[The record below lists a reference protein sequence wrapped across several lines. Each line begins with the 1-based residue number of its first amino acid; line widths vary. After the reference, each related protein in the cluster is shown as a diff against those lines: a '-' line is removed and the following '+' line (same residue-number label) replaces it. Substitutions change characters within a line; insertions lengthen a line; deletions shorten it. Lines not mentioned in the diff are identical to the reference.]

1 MDATIIIPTFNR
13 WDALEETLAALARAD
28 YPANRWEVI
37 VVDDGS
43 TDDTEASIGRWIEQ
57 AAIQVRYVRQT
68 NSGPAAARNRG
79 ALEARGDALIFID
92 NDILVKP
99 DFVRAHVDALAAHPG
114 CWVMGRVVHPPEL
127 RRTAFGRY
135 RDSVWEAFHEAH
147 TDERVSETSGMTAA
161 NVSMP
166 AADFHRLGGFD
177 EDFTIASCEDCDLGI
192 RARQA
197 GIRVVYDPRIIVLH
211 NDWAVS
217 LDRFCER
224 QRLYSIS
231 DALLWRKY
239 GSASPRVH
247 LVQENAPVDL
257 KADRS
262 SLIVKKSLKR
272 ILATRPGTTL
282 TRLACTVAERIAPD
296 TKLSRRAYDTAVGV
310 AIFQG
315 VREGLHRYRV
325 NGNTAQ
331 GSVESERERPT
342 QSRSSGRLVC
352 HLIDANLDTSYF
364 RSIARNHDGERFPV
378 MIGSIVPVGPLQK
391 AMGESRTPTFSL
403 GAANRWK
410 YPFAILRLARL
421 LRSESVAVLHAHC
434 FDATFVGLIA
444 ARLAR
449 VPFVFTR
456 HHSDHNV
463 RLGKRWHTR
472 IDAWCARHADQ
483 VIAVSEATRRVMT
496 SIERVPEDQITV
508 IYNGME
514 PLREPVAED
523 VERVRRELCLS
534 KKNVCL
540 MLARLH
546 EEKGHRFLLDAIP
559 EIQARV
565 GHAVFLFAGDGPD
578 RAALQAEVQV
588 RGLGETVRFLGRRD
602 DVPELISLSSVVVLP
617 SLAESFGFVVLEA
630 MSLGTP
636 VVAAATGGIP
646 ELVTDGESGLL
657 VPPADSRSLADA
669 ISRVIE
675 SPQLARSLTERGKD
689 CVATFSL
696 ERMIRGYES
705 VYAAILAARRP
716 EPAGSQASA
725 ESARSRTIAG

>member
-1 MDATIIIPTFNR
+1 MDASIIIPTYNR
-13 WDALEETLAALARAD
+13 WDALRETLAALARSD
-28 YPANRWEVI
+28 YDASRWEVI

-43 TDDTEASIGRWIEQ
+43 TDETETSIGRFIVETGIR
-57 AAIQVRYVRQT
+57 ARYLRQT

-79 ALEARGDALIFID
+79 AREALGEALIFID
-92 NDILVKP
+92 NDILVEP
-99 DFVRAHVDALAAHPG
+99 GFIRSHVEALAAHPG

-135 RDSVWEAFHEAH
+135 RDSVWEAFHETHA
-147 TDERVSETSGMTAA
+147 DGRVSETSGMTAA
-161 NVSMP
+161 NVSIP

-192 RARQA
+192 RARQS
-197 GIRVVYDPRIIVLH
+197 GIRVMYDPRIIVLH

-239 GSASPRVH
+239 GTASPRVQ
-247 LVQENAPVDL
+247 LVRENAP
-257 KADRS
+257 ADFKTDS
-262 SLIVKKSLKR
+262 PSLIARKALKR
-272 ILATRPGTTL
+272 ILATSAGTAL
-282 TRLACTVAERIAPD
+282 TRFACAQLERAAPD
-296 TKLSRRAYDTAVGV
+296 TRLSRRAYDAAVGV

-315 VREGLHRYRV
+315 VREGLRRYRG
-325 NGNTAQ
+325 NGGTAEPARARV
-331 GSVESERERPT
+331 SKTTSESRR
-342 QSRSSGRLVC
+342 VC

-364 RSIARNHDGERFPV
+364 RSIARSHDDERYPV
-378 MIGSIVPVGPLQK
+378 MIGSIVPAGPLQK
-391 AMGESRTPTFSL
+391 GMGESRTPTFSL
-403 GAANRWK
+403 GAAARWK
-410 YPFAILRLARL
+410 YPLGILRLARL
-421 LRSESVAVLHAHC
+421 LRKEKVAILHAHC
-434 FDATFVGLIA
+434 FDATFAGLIA

-456 HHSDHNV
+456 HHSDHNI

-472 IDAWCARHADQ
+472 IDAWCARHAEH
-483 VIAVSEATRRVMT
+483 VIAVSEATRRAMT
-496 SIERVPEDQITV
+496 AIERVPEDKITV

-514 PLREPVAED
+514 PLREPHPED
-523 VERVRRELCLS
+523 VGRVRRELGLS
-534 KKNVCL
+534 GRNVCL

-559 EIQARV
+559 ELQARIGPTV
-565 GHAVFLFAGDGPD
+565 ILFAGDGPD
-578 RAALQAEVQV
+578 REALHAEVRA
-588 RGLGETVRFLGRRD
+588 RGLADTVRFLGRRD
-602 DVPELISLSSVVVLP
+602 DVAELISVSSVVVLP

-646 ELVTDGESGLL
+646 ELITDGVNGLL
-657 VPPADSRSLADA
+657 VPQSDSRSLADA

-675 SPQLARSLTERGKD
+675 NPALAKTLIERGRSR
-689 CVATFSL
+689 VADFSF
-696 ERMIRGYES
+696 ERMMRGYES
-705 VYAAILAARRP
+705 VYAAVLAARSP
-716 EPAGSQASA
+716 ESLGAQAST

>member
-13 WDALEETLAALARAD
+13 WEALQETLRALARVD
-28 YPANRWEVI
+28 YPASSWEVI
-37 VVDDGS
+37 VIDDGS
-43 TDDTEASIGRWIEQ
+43 NDETEESIRKWIED
-57 AAIQVRYVRQT
+57 AAINVRYLRQP
-68 NSGPAAARNRG
+68 NAGPAAARNRG
-79 ALEARGDALIFID
+79 AGEGLGKTLIFID
-92 NDILVKP
+92 NDIIVKP
-99 DFVRAHVDALAAHPG
+99 DFVRAHVDAVAGNSG

-135 RDSVWEAFHEAH
+135 RESVWEAFNEAH
-147 TDERVSETSGMTAA
+147 DNERLAETSGMTAA
-161 NVSMP
+161 NVSLP

-177 EDFTIASCEDCDLGI
+177 ENFTIASCEDCDLGI

-197 GIRVVYDPRIIVLH
+197 GIRVIYDPRIIVLH

-217 LDRFCER
+217 LDRFCDR

-239 GSASPRVH
+239 GNASPRVH
-247 LVQENAPVDL
+247 LVHENAPIDL
-257 KADRS
+257 KTDS
-262 SLIVKKSLKR
+262 LSLIVKKALKR
-272 ILATRPGTTL
+272 ILATPPGTEL
-282 TRLACTVAERIAPD
+282 TRLACTLAERVAPD

-315 VREGLHRYRV
+315 VREGLRRYRV
-325 NGNTAQ
+325 DGNKSQESA
-331 GSVESERERPT
+331 ESERERLT
-342 QSRSSGRLVC
+342 QSRSAARVVC
-352 HLIDANLDTSYF
+352 HLIDASLDTNYF
-364 RSIARNHDGERFPV
+364 RSIAVNHDGERFPV
-378 MIGSIVPVGPLQK
+378 MIGSIVPAGPLQK

-410 YPFAILRLARL
+410 YPFAIFRLARL

-434 FDATFVGLIA
+434 FDATLVGLIA

-449 VPFVFTR
+449 VPVVFTR

-472 IDAWCARHADQ
+472 IDGWCARHAGH

-523 VERVRRELCLS
+523 VERVRRELGLS

-565 GHAVFLFAGDGPD
+565 GPIVVLFAGEGPD
-578 RAALQAEVQV
+578 RATLQAEVQA
-588 RGLGETVRFLGRRD
+588 RGLGETVRFLGRRN

-646 ELVTDGESGLL
+646 ELVIDGENGLL
-657 VPPADSRSLADA
+657 VPPADSQALADA
-669 ISRVIE
+669 LCEILGNPEMV
-675 SPQLARSLTERGKD
+675 QALAREGKRQ
-689 CVATFSL
+689 AAKFSF
-696 ERMIRGYES
+696 ERMIHGYEN
-705 VYAAILAARRP
+705 VYEMLTTEHSMTEEFNESTGQFASTERRV
-716 EPAGSQASA
+716 
-725 ESARSRTIAG
+725 R

>member
-1 MDATIIIPTFNR
+1 MDATVIIPTFNR
-13 WDALEETLAALARAD
+13 WDALQKTLAALAQVD
-28 YPANRWEVI
+28 YPAAHWEVV

-43 TDDTEASIGRWIEQ
+43 TDDTEASIQRWIRNADIE
-57 AAIQVRYVRQT
+57 VRYLRQV

-79 ALEARGDALIFID
+79 AREARGAALIFID

-99 DFVRAHVDALAAHPG
+99 DFVRAHVDALAAHGG

-147 TDERVSETSGMTAA
+147 ADGRISETSGMTAA

-197 GIRVVYDPRIIVLH
+197 GIRVMYDPSIIVLH

-217 LDRFCER
+217 LDRFCDR

-239 GSASPRVH
+239 GSASPRAH
-247 LVQENAPVDL
+247 LVHENSPVSL
-257 KADRS
+257 KTDS
-262 SLIVKKSLKR
+262 PSLIVKKTLKR
-272 ILATRPGTTL
+272 ALATRPGKAL
-282 TRLACTVAERIAPD
+282 TRFACSIAERVAPD
-296 TKLSRRAYDTAVGV
+296 TMLSRRAYDTAVGV

-315 VREGLHRYRV
+315 VREGLRRYRV
-325 NGNTAQ
+325 DGNTVRA
-331 GSVESERERPT
+331 SAESERGRPT
-342 QSRSSGRLVC
+342 QSRSAARVVC

-364 RSIARNHDGERFPV
+364 RSIARNHDAERFPV
-378 MIGSIVPVGPLQK
+378 MIGSIVPAGPLQK

-403 GAANRWK
+403 SAANRWR
-410 YPFAILRLARL
+410 YPIATLRLARL
-421 LRSESVAVLHAHC
+421 LRREHVAVLHAHC

-472 IDAWCARHADQ
+472 IDAWCAKHAEH

-496 SIERVPEDQITV
+496 SVEHVPDDQVTV

-514 PLREPVAED
+514 PLREPEAAD
-523 VERVRRELCLS
+523 VERLRRDLGLA
-534 KKNVCL
+534 KKKVCL

-559 EIQARV
+559 EIQARAGPIV
-565 GHAVFLFAGDGPD
+565 VLIAGDGPD
-578 RAALQAEVQV
+578 RAALEAEVQA
-588 RGLGETVRFLGRRD
+588 RGLDETVRFLGRRD

-646 ELVTDGESGLL
+646 ELITDQDNGLL

-675 SPQLARSLTERGKD
+675 NPQLARGLTERGKD
-689 CVATFSL
+689 CVAAFSFD
-696 ERMIRGYES
+696 RMIRGYES

-716 EPAGSQASA
+716 EPASSQAST